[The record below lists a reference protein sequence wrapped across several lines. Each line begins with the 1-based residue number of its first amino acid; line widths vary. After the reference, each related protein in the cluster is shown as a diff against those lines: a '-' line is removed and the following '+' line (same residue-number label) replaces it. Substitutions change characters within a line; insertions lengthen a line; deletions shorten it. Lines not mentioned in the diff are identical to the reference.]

1 VNGIKNIIIDVFVS
15 CSNQDS
21 ALKLELVLL
30 SPLLLYNL
38 LALLVLRL
46 VLAISCAISV
56 NIFNTLSILIM
67 MSA

>member
-1 VNGIKNIIIDVFVS
+1 MNGIKNIIIDVFVS

>member
-30 SPLLLYNL
+30 SPLLLDNL

>member
-15 CSNQDS
+15 CSDQDS

-30 SPLLLYNL
+30 SPLLLDNL
-38 LALLVLRL
+38 LALLVLRF

-56 NIFNTLSILIM
+56 HIFNTLSILIM